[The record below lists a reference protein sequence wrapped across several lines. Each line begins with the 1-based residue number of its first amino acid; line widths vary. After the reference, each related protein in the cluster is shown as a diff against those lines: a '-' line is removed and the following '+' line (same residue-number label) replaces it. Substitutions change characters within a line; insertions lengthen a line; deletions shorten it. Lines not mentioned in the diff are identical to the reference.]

1 MLKQSNDRRKMRH
14 DHRWYYPGH
23 FCIKDFKAYKIIGN
37 FCRKIDEFELI

>member
-1 MLKQSNDRRKMRH
+1 MLKRSSDRRKMRH

-23 FCIKDFKAYKIIGN
+23 FYIKDFKAQKIIRN